1 MAAVETKAA
10 PVASDDKE
18 MLISGSEACAEALTL
33 ADIDVVTAYPI
44 RPYDTV
50 MQAIAKKI
58 ANGQLVAEYIVA
70 EGEHSQFEIVKHAST
85 VGARVFCGSSGV
97 GWMYAMECLTVT
109 PPLRV
114 PMVCMVG
121 NRALD
126 DPGAFGVE
134 HNDALVVRDLG
145 LDADLGRHRAG
156 DARHHAPRVPDRR
169 GPAGVPAHR
178 DLGRRRLPDA
188 FADHRAGPDPGQ
200 GRPIPAAYNRGDLL
214 LHPDNPITVAPQAN
228 EDWVIEIRRQND
240 EAMKRAS
247 TVIEEA
253 YADFRKVF
261 GRGPENPWF
270 EEYMTEDAD
279 VILVGMGTISLPF
292 KVGIRNMRAQGKKVG
307 LVRPRWFRPFPTDR
321 LVKALSRAGAIGV
334 IDRDYSF
341 GSPFDSGVVANE
353 IRAAMYNADKR
364 PPLLSFICG
373 LGGREVTL
381 EDVYKAA
388 DMCYAAAAVR
398 EVRRQDP
405 LARGAR
411 VATSRADKET
421 DTWPRHSPTRR
432 RSSSPSRASS
442 GSPSRSTSLPG
453 TARARAASRPS
464 S

>member
-1 MAAVETKAA
+1 MAATATQTA
-10 PVASDDKE
+10 PAVGEDKE
-18 MLISGSEACAEALTL
+18 LLISGSEAVAEALVL

-70 EGEHSQFEIVKHAST
+70 EGEHSQFEIVKHASM
-85 VGARVFCGSSGV
+85 VNARVFCGSSGV
-97 GWMYAMECLTVT
+97 GWAYAMECLVVT

-114 PMVCMVG
+114 PMLALVG

-134 HNDALVVRDLG
+134 HNDALFVRDLG
-145 LDADLGRHRAG
+145 WMLCWIDTSQEALDTTLIGY
-156 DARHHAPRVPDRR
+156 RVAEDRR
-169 GPAGVPAHR
+169 ILLPLAISADGAFLTHSQALTMVPPKSKV
-178 DLGRRRLPDA
+178 DKYLPRYD
-188 FADHRAGPDPGQ
+188 
-200 GRPIPAAYNRGDLL
+200 RGDLQ

-253 YADFRKVF
+253 YADFRRVF

-279 VILVGMGTISLPF
+279 VILVGMGTISLPI
-292 KVGIRNMRAQGKKVG
+292 KVGIRNMRAKGKKVG
-307 LVRPRWFRPFPTDR
+307 LVRLRWFRPFPTDR
-321 LVKALSRAGAIGV
+321 LVAALSRAKAIGV

-341 GSPFDSGVVANE
+341 GSPFYSGVVANE
-353 IRAAMYNADKR
+353 IRAAMYNAEKR
-364 PPLLSFICG
+364 PPLLSFISG

-381 EDVYKAA
+381 EDVYKATDLCFTAANSGKA
-388 DMCYAAAAVR
+388 DAKTHWLGVR
-398 EVRRQDP
+398 E
-405 LARGAR
+405 
-411 VATSRADKET
+411 
-421 DTWPRHSPTRR
+421 
-432 RSSSPSRASS
+432 
-442 GSPSRSTSLPG
+442 
-453 TARARAASRPS
+453 
-464 S
+464 

>member
-1 MAAVETKAA
+1 MAATATQTA
-10 PVASDDKE
+10 PAVGEDKE
-18 MLISGSEACAEALTL
+18 LLISGSEAVAEALVL

-70 EGEHSQFEIVKHAST
+70 EGEHSQFEIVKHASM
-85 VGARVFCGSSGV
+85 VNARVFCGSSGV
-97 GWMYAMECLTVT
+97 GWAYAMECLVVT

-114 PMVCMVG
+114 PMLALVG

-134 HNDALVVRDLG
+134 HNDALFVRDLG
-145 LDADLGRHRAG
+145 WMLCWIDTSQEALDTTLIGY
-156 DARHHAPRVPDRR
+156 RVAEDRR
-169 GPAGVPAHR
+169 ILLPLAISADGAFLTHSQALTMVPPKSKVEKF
-178 DLGRRRLPDA
+178 LPRYD
-188 FADHRAGPDPGQ
+188 
-200 GRPIPAAYNRGDLL
+200 RGDLQ

-253 YADFRKVF
+253 YADFRRVF

-279 VILVGMGTISLPF
+279 VILVGMGTISLPI
-292 KVGIRNMRAQGKKVG
+292 KVGIRNMRAKGKKVG
-307 LVRPRWFRPFPTDR
+307 LVRLRWFRPFPTDQ
-321 LVKALSRAGAIGV
+321 LVAALSRAKAIGV

-341 GSPFDSGVVANE
+341 GSPFYSGVVANE
-353 IRAAMYNADKR
+353 IRAAMYNAEKR
-364 PPLLSFICG
+364 PPLLSFISG

-381 EDVYKAA
+381 EDVYKATDLCFTAANSGKA
-388 DMCYAAAAVR
+388 DAKTHWLGVR
-398 EVRRQDP
+398 E
-405 LARGAR
+405 
-411 VATSRADKET
+411 
-421 DTWPRHSPTRR
+421 
-432 RSSSPSRASS
+432 
-442 GSPSRSTSLPG
+442 
-453 TARARAASRPS
+453 
-464 S
+464 

>member
-1 MAAVETKAA
+1 MATVTTNVAPAVG
-10 PVASDDKE
+10 DDKE
-18 MLISGSEACAEALTL
+18 LLISGSEAVAEALVL
-33 ADIDVVTAYPI
+33 ADLDVVTAYPI

-97 GWMYAMECLTVT
+97 GWAYAMECLVVT

-114 PMVCMVG
+114 PMVCLVG

-134 HNDALVVRDLG
+134 HNDALFVRDLG
-145 LDADLGRHRAG
+145 WMLMWIDSSQEALDSTVIGYRWAE
-156 DARHHAPRVPDRR
+156 DRR
-169 GPAGVPAHR
+169 VFLPLAISADGAFLTHSQALTLVPPKEKVDR
-178 DLGRRRLPDA
+178 FLPRYD
-188 FADHRAGPDPGQ
+188 
-200 GRPIPAAYNRGDLL
+200 RGDLL

-240 EAMKRAS
+240 EAMKRAYE
-247 TVIEEA
+247 VIEEA
-253 YADFRKVF
+253 YADFRRVF

-279 VILVGMGTISLPF
+279 VILVGMGTISLPM

-307 LVRPRWFRPFPTDR
+307 LVRLRWFRPFPTDKI
-321 LVKALSRAGAIGV
+321 VAALSKAKAIGV
-334 IDRDYSF
+334 VDRDYSF
-341 GSPFDSGVVANE
+341 GSPFASGVVANE

-364 PPLLSFICG
+364 PPLLSFISG

-388 DMCYAAAAVR
+388 DLCYTAAHAGKS
-398 EVRRQDP
+398 DP
-405 LARGAR
+405 K
-411 VATSRADKET
+411 T
-421 DTWPRHSPTRR
+421 
-432 RSSSPSRASS
+432 
-442 GSPSRSTSLPG
+442 
-453 TARARAASRPS
+453 
-464 S
+464 

>member
-1 MAAVETKAA
+1 MAVETKPAGA
-10 PVASDDKE
+10 VANHKE

-33 ADIDVVTAYPI
+33 ADLDVVTAYPI

-58 ANGQLVAEYIVA
+58 ANGQLEAEYIVA

-145 LDADLGRHRAG
+145 WMLVWVDTAQEMLDTTLLAYRIAE
-156 DARHHAPRVPDRR
+156 DRR
-169 GPAGVPAHR
+169 VFLPCAISADGAFLTHSQAICQVPSRALV
-178 DLGRRRLPDA
+178 DKFLPRYD
-188 FADHRAGPDPGQ
+188 
-200 GRPIPAAYNRGDLL
+200 RGDLL

-240 EAMKRAS
+240 EAMKRAY

-253 YADFRKVF
+253 YAEFRRVF
-261 GRGPENPWF
+261 GRGPDNPWF
-270 EEYMTEDAD
+270 EEYMTDDAD
-279 VILVGMGTISLPF
+279 VILIGMGTISLPI
-292 KVGIRNMRAQGKKVG
+292 KVAIRTMRAQGKKVG
-307 LVRPRWFRPFPTDR
+307 LLRLRWFRPFATDR
-321 LVKALSRAGAIGV
+321 IVAVLSRAKAIGV
-334 IDRDYSF
+334 IDRNYSF
-341 GSPFDSGVVANE
+341 GSPFASGVVANE
-353 IRAAMYNADKR
+353 IRAALYNSDKR

-381 EDVYKAA
+381 EDVNKAA
-388 DMCYAAAAVR
+388 DLCYNAARSGKSDAKTHWLGVR
-398 EVRRQDP
+398 E
-405 LARGAR
+405 
-411 VATSRADKET
+411 
-421 DTWPRHSPTRR
+421 
-432 RSSSPSRASS
+432 
-442 GSPSRSTSLPG
+442 
-453 TARARAASRPS
+453 
-464 S
+464 